1 MKRLT
6 NNSNLPLSV
15 SVWLAA
21 DSYDFK
27 FNDKRLSAT
36 DMGKSV
42 RQLILRNRIRQAGDT
57 VIMQEDI
64 TQRLNSRMGHAIHD
78 SIEAVWRD
86 ETRRNIALAQL
97 GIPEQVRN
105 RIVINPSSEYV
116 EANPDCIPVYMEQRT
131 SKEIAGYTISGQ
143 FDFLAEAQLEDFKST
158 GTFTYEKGVN
168 DDKFRLQGSI
178 YRWLNPTL
186 IKKPT
191 TRINYLFKDWSANKA
206 MQSPKYPQSPA
217 MSVPIKLM
225 SIEETEQYLRTK
237 LNQLDKHKDTPETE
251 LPFCS
256 AEELWQG
263 SPEYKYFAKADS
275 VRASKNFG
283 SDVKAA
289 YAHLQS
295 KGNKGLI
302 REIPSE
308 AKACAYCEASDIC
321 SQRKQL
327 EASGIYKPKR

>member
-15 SVWLAA
+15 AVWLAS

-57 VIMQEDI
+57 IIMQEDI
-64 TQRLNSRMGHAIHD
+64 TQRLKSRFGHAVHD
-78 SIEAVWRD
+78 AIENVWLD
-86 ETRRNIALAQL
+86 ENRRNMALSQL
-97 GIPEQVRN
+97 GIPKQVQE
-105 RIVINPSSEYV
+105 RIHVNPTSEYL
-116 EANPDCIPVYMEQRT
+116 EQNPDCIPVYMEQRT
-131 SKEIAGYTISGQ
+131 SKELNGYTISGQ
-143 FDFLAEAQLEDFKST
+143 FDFLAEAQLEDFKTT
-158 GTFTYEKGVN
+158 GTYTFEKGVN
-168 DDKFRLQGSI
+168 DNKFALQGSI

-186 IKKPT
+186 IKKPAT
-191 TRINYLFKDWSANKA
+191 KINYLFTDWSANKA
-206 MQSPKYPQSPA
+206 LASPKYPQSPV

-225 SIEETEQYLRTK
+225 SLEETEQYLKNK
-237 LNQLDKHKDTPETE
+237 LNQLDIHKETPETE

-263 SPEYKYFAKADS
+263 EPEYKYFAKPES
-275 VRASKNFG
+275 TRATKVFG
-283 SDVKAA
+283 NDVKAA
-289 YAHLQS
+289 YAYLQ
-295 KGNKGLI
+295 GRGGRGLI

-308 AKACAYCEASDIC
+308 ARACAFCECHDIC

-327 EASGIYKPKR
+327 EASGIFKPKR

>member
-15 SVWLAA
+15 AVWLAS

-36 DMGKSV
+36 DMGKSI
-42 RQLILRNRIRQAGDT
+42 RQLVLRNRLRQAGDT
-57 VIMQEDI
+57 IIMQEDI
-64 TQRLNSRMGHAIHD
+64 TQRLKSRFGHAIHD
-78 SIEAVWRD
+78 AIENVWNNED
-86 ETRRNIALAQL
+86 RRNMALAQL
-97 GIPEQVRN
+97 GYPEQVRK

-116 EANPDCIPVYMEQRT
+116 EQNPNCIPVYMEQRN
-131 SKEIAGYTISGQ
+131 SREIAGYTISGQ

-158 GTFTYEKGVN
+158 GTYTYEKGVN
-168 DDKFRLQGSI
+168 DKKFALQGSI
-178 YRWLNPTL
+178 YRWLNITL

-191 TRINYLFKDWSANKA
+191 VKINYLFTDWNANKA
-206 MQSPKYPQSPA
+206 LASNKYPPSPV
-217 MSVPIKLM
+217 MSVPIKLW
-225 SIEETEQYLRTK
+225 SVEETEQYLRTK
-237 LNQLDKHKDTPETE
+237 LMQLDANKEVPETE

-263 SPEYKYFAKADS
+263 DTEYKYFAKAES
-275 VRASKNFG
+275 IRASKNFG
-283 SDVKAA
+283 TDVRAA

-308 AKACAYCEASDIC
+308 ARACAYCECHDIC

-327 EASGIYKPKR
+327 EASGIFKPKR